1 MFDSF
6 FIPPLLASWA
16 WQLVTSG
23 GWPGMALLGVLL
35 LLSLMALALV
45 VEQFATLRTARL
57 APDGLAGR
65 LRKLLEAGDL
75 DGARSVCRDG
85 GMLGVVVDAAL
96 AEASE
101 LSASSTPAWPAVEKA
116 MEDAAEAEAARLLR
130 RIDYLAVIGN
140 LAPMVG
146 LLGTV
151 VGMIFAFREVAA
163 TQGAA
168 TAGELASGIYQALV
182 TTVGG
187 LLVAIPSLGAF
198 AVLRNRVDAIA
209 AEVTSQAE
217 HATKP
222 LKRVLSGGT
231 PPRVQP
237 PRGTV

>member
-1 MFDSF
+1 MHLLQNS
-6 FIPPLLASWA
+6 PPLLASWA

-35 LLSLMALALV
+35 VLSLAALALV
-45 VEQFATLRTARL
+45 VEQLVTLRTGRL
-57 APDGLAGR
+57 APQGLADR
-65 LRKLLEAGDL
+65 FRKLLERGDL
-75 DGARSVCRDG
+75 AGARNACREG
-85 GMLGVVVDAAL
+85 GMLGVVVEAAL
-96 AEASE
+96 SEAEE
-101 LSASSTPAWPAVEKA
+101 LSATAGAAWPPVEKA

-209 AEVTSQAE
+209 AEVTRQAE

-222 LKRVLSGGT
+222 LKRALSGGHA
-231 PPRVQP
+231 PRTE
-237 PRGTV
+237 RGTA

>member
-1 MFDSF
+1 M
-6 FIPPLLASWA
+6 PLLASWA

-23 GWPGMALLGVLL
+23 GWPGVALLSVLL
-35 LLSLMALALV
+35 VLSLAALALA
-45 VEQFATLRTARL
+45 VEQFVTLRTARL
-57 APDGLAGR
+57 APEGLSDR
-65 LRKLLEAGDL
+65 LRKLLETGDL
-75 DGARSVCRDG
+75 DGARRQCEGG
-85 GMLGVVVDAAL
+85 GMLGSVVVAAL
-96 AEASE
+96 SEAEE
-101 LSASSTPAWPAVEKA
+101 LSATATPAWPAVEKA

-168 TAGELASGIYQALV
+168 TAGELAAGIYQALV

-209 AEVTSQAE
+209 ADVTAQAE

-222 LKRVLSGGT
+222 LKRALSVG
-231 PPRVQP
+231 PAPRIQP